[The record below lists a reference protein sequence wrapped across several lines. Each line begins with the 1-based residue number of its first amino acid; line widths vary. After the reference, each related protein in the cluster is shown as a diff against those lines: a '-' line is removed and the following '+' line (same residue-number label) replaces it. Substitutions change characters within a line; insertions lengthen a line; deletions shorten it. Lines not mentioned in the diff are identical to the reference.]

1 MGTIV
6 SNGPNLFESNVA
18 DPRFTWLSRLGHD
31 FIRRGLIENV
41 YYRTGAGWLEH
52 DGNAIKL
59 LSDVFKVGDYVDL
72 GNVRGFVE
80 HVYEDSD
87 GDVVALVVGVKS
99 DVTEDG
105 AIERKVYLLS
115 QDVESISFVSDH
127 GDLELVDMS
136 EPNLGWSGPVVFRTP
151 TTDKSTW
158 NSIAQAID
166 RAGYLVDKSVMLS
179 LGIDSDKDSV
189 EELSSTTIQLSYY
202 TVPSESDPES
212 GAVYSL
218 VAPYAGV
225 SIDADTGV
233 VTVADTVVAGSFD
246 VKVELG
252 DFEAVKTIVVTEA
265 E

>member
-1 MGTIV
+1 MGTIDV
-6 SNGPNLFESNVA
+6 NGPNLFEDNPT

-31 FIRRGLIENV
+31 FIKRGLIENV

-59 LSDVFKVGDYVDL
+59 LTDVFKVGDYVDL

-87 GDVVALVVGVKS
+87 GEVVALVVGVKS

-105 AIERKVYLLS
+105 SVKRKVYLLS
-115 QDVESISFVSDH
+115 QEVGSISFVSDH
-127 GDLELVDMS
+127 SSLELVDMS
-136 EPNLGWSGPVVFRTP
+136 EPNLGWSGPVVFKMP
-151 TTDKSTW
+151 TDDKSTW

-166 RAGYLVDKSVMLS
+166 RAGYTVDKSVIVS
-179 LGIDSDKDSV
+179 LGIDSDVDSV
-189 EELSSTTIQLSYY
+189 VELEESEIELSYY
-202 TVPSESDPES
+202 TIPSEADPGS

-252 DFEAVKTIVVTEA
+252 DFEAIKTIVVTEA
-265 E
+265 